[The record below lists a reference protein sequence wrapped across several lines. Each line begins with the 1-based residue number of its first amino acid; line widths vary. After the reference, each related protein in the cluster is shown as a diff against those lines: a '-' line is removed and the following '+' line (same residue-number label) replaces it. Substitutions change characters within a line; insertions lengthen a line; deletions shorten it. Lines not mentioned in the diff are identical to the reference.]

1 MQDSVFAG
9 LTTSQ
14 LNIERV
20 TGVDLICQHRLGNTE
35 VENEGHSAEFH
46 SHGKT
51 CLKGLTITLA

>member
-20 TGVDLICQHRLGNTE
+20 PDVDLICQHRICNAKA
-35 VENEGHSAEFH
+35 ENEGHSAEFP